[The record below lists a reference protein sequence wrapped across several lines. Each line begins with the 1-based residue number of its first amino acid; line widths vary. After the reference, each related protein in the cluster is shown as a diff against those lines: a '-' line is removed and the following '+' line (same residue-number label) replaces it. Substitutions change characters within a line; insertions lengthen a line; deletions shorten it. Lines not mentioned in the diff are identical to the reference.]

1 LNQCLLMR
9 SKEKANST
17 SSTQTKAGSQM
28 NRLYILLT
36 VMIVMVG
43 ALFAGHQALA
53 KILTGTAGDDTL
65 VGTDRYD
72 RLDGRAGE
80 DRLKGRRG
88 ADRLKG
94 NRGNDRLWGSR
105 GNDEIIP
112 GDGNDKV
119 YTGFGDDL
127 IYARDTDGE
136 DYIDCGPGFD
146 KVETIH
152 RLDETLSNCERT
164 LGPRRGHI

>member
-1 LNQCLLMR
+1 MD
-9 SKEKANST
+9 
-17 SSTQTKAGSQM
+17 
-28 NRLYILLT
+28 RLYILLT
-36 VMIVMVG
+36 VMVVFVG
-43 ALFAGHQALA
+43 ALFARQDALA
-53 KILTGTAGDDTL
+53 KILTGTGGDDAL
-65 VGTDRYD
+65 VGTDKD
-72 RLDGRAGE
+72 DHLTGRAGE

-94 NRGNDRLWGSR
+94 NRGNDHLWGSR

-119 YTGFGDDL
+119 YAGYGDDR
-127 IYARDTDGE
+127 IYARDTEGV
-136 DYIDCGPGFD
+136 DYLDCGAGFD

-152 RLDETLSNCERT
+152 RDDQTLSNCERT

>member
-1 LNQCLLMR
+1 
-9 SKEKANST
+9 
-17 SSTQTKAGSQM
+17 M

-43 ALFAGHQALA
+43 ALFATHEALA
-53 KILTGTAGDDTL
+53 KVLTGTAGDDTL
-65 VGTDRYD
+65 VGTDGKD
-72 RLDGRAGE
+72 RLKGRAGE

-94 NRGNDRLWGSR
+94 NSGNDRLWGSR
-105 GNDEIIP
+105 GNDKIFP
-112 GDGNDKV
+112 GEGNDKV
-119 YTGFGDDL
+119 SAGAGADR
-127 IYARDTDGE
+127 IHARDTGTL
-136 DYIDCGPGFD
+136 DYIDCGAGFD

-152 RLDETLSNCERT
+152 RDDETLSNCERT